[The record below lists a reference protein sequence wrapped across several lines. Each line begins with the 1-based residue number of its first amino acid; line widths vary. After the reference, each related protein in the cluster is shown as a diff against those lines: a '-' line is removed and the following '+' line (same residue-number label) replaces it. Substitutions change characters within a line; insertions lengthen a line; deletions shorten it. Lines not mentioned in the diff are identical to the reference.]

1 MGAAKQ
7 PDYARLPEDDRQS
20 CDEYVPREFLRT
32 RRDRHRWTFYGGCFL
47 FGVVIGALLLK
58 MAQGLPWLADW
69 DSPKARL
76 HRLLQST
83 FRFSIPSLVSD
94 GSKILRANLTKSSAN
109 RNLCVQAQRSFRQV
123 ASRLK
128 WRYHRVTICRV
139 QHLPRPQN
147 RIKLGM
153 SYWDVS

>member
-32 RRDRHRWTFYGGCFL
+32 RRDRQKWILYVGCFL
-47 FGVVIGALLLK
+47 FGVVIGALFLK
-58 MAQGLPWLADW
+58 MFQGLPLLANW

-83 FRFSIPSLVSD
+83 FLFSIRSL
-94 GSKILRANLTKSSAN
+94 
-109 RNLCVQAQRSFRQV
+109 
-123 ASRLK
+123 
-128 WRYHRVTICRV
+128 
-139 QHLPRPQN
+139 
-147 RIKLGM
+147 
-153 SYWDVS
+153 